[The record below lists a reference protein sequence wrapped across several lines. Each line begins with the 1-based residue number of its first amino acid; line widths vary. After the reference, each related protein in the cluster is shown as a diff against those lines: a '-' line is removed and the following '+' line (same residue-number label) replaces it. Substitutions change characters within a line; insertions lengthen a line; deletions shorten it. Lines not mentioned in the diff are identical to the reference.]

1 MQIARDVRKHKSFYM
16 DATAIMLPVIAQQ
29 LISALF
35 NFVDNFM
42 VGQLGASSL
51 AGVSVAN
58 KPYTVFMCLFF
69 GFTGAGGMLI
79 AQYYGARERR
89 TMQQLFG
96 LQIVGALVI
105 GTVFFFVLHFFPHVI
120 MGAFVTDPDTMRA
133 GLDYLSMIKY
143 SYIPTAISLTCMHS
157 LRALGKNRMPMVAGF
172 VTMLVNIAL
181 NSLLIFGLCGFP
193 RMGERGAALATLIA
207 RTVEMLFYLY
217 VLKKERTPFTLDIGC
232 FRKLPRPVLAMFA
245 RKGFPLTMNEVL
257 WTSGQMIFFW
267 TYARVQEYAL
277 PAISLLDQTTT
288 IVYVLTAGMSSAS
301 ASIIG
306 QTLGAGQ
313 IEEAKEKANRLLRL
327 AGMLAGACLM
337 LGMGLSFV
345 VPAMYANLAQDLRTM
360 ATQLILVQSV
370 LVVPNALYATIFAV
384 LRAGGDTRSAVLLD
398 SGYMWMAVVPA
409 SLLCAFLLPAIGR
422 ADVRIAFVTVQVLM
436 NLKVFWALAI
446 IRRGKWARNMTIG
459 AQA

>member
-1 MQIARDVRKHKSFYM
+1 MQMVRDVRENKSFYLH
-16 DATAIMLPVIAQQ
+16 ATAIMLPVIAQQ

-42 VGQLGASSL
+42 VGQLGAASL

-79 AQYYGARERR
+79 AQYYGARERH

-96 LQIVGALVI
+96 LQIAGSLVI
-105 GTVFFFVLHFFPHVI
+105 GTAFFLVLHFFPHVI
-120 MGAFVTDPDTMRA
+120 MGAFVTDPETMRA

-143 SYIPTAISLTCMHS
+143 SYIPTAVSLTCMHS

-181 NSLLIFGLCGFP
+181 NSLLIFGLLGFP

-217 VLKKERTPFTLDIGC
+217 VLYRERTPFTLDIAC
-232 FRKLPRPVLAMFA
+232 FRKLPRPVLGMFA

-267 TYARVQEYAL
+267 TYAHVQEYAL

-288 IVYVLTAGMSSAS
+288 IIYVLTAGMSSAAS
-301 ASIIG
+301 AIIG

-313 IEEAKEKANRLLRL
+313 IDEAKAKAGRLLRL
-327 AGMLAGACLM
+327 ASMLAGACLV
-337 LGMGLSFV
+337 LGVGLSFV
-345 VPAMYANLAQDLRTM
+345 IPAMYGNLAADLRAM
-360 ATQLILVQSV
+360 ATQMILVQSV
-370 LVVPNALYATIFAV
+370 LVIPSALYSTTFSV
-384 LRAGGDTRSAVLLD
+384 LRAGGDTRSAVMLD
-398 SGYMWMAVVPA
+398 SGYMWAVIVPA
-409 SLLCAFLLPAIGR
+409 SLLCAFLLPATGH

-446 IRRGKWARNMTIG
+446 IRRGKWARNMTVG
-459 AQA
+459 A